1 MSKKK
6 GTNKKREKNTCE
18 EDLYSKYDNSGTQEN
33 LNNEKDEYEN
43 KEKSQNN
50 DQYNNID
57 FENMNEDD
65 KYLLQLLYLQQFANF
80 ITLTSDSIFINS
92 TSQGIQL
99 LLEKISASN
108 DKENNNNNNN
118 ENNSGINNT
127 TNLQNTPDALAL
139 QAVYGFF
146 TSRLISTYIAFE
158 TYNIRV
164 KQKAEGTYKYSLQP
178 SKDINISSIL
188 GILALCY
195 ALKASVVIVQRNNIQ
210 PILGI

>member
-1 MSKKK
+1 
-6 GTNKKREKNTCE
+6 
-18 EDLYSKYDNSGTQEN
+18 
-33 LNNEKDEYEN
+33 
-43 KEKSQNN
+43 
-50 DQYNNID
+50 
-57 FENMNEDD
+57 
-65 KYLLQLLYLQQFANF
+65 
-80 ITLTSDSIFINS
+80 

-108 DKENNNNNNN
+108 DKENNNNN

-127 TNLQNTPDALAL
+127 ANLQNNPDALAL

-178 SKDINISSIL
+178 SRDINISSIL
-188 GILALCY
+188 GIVALCY
-195 ALKASVVIVQRNNIQ
+195 ALKASVAIVQRNNIQ

>member
-6 GTNKKREKNTCE
+6 CTNKKRKKNTCE
-18 EDLYSKYDNSGTQEN
+18 EDLYSKYDNSGSQEN

-108 DKENNNNNNN
+108 DKENNNNN

-127 TNLQNTPDALAL
+127 ANLQNNPDALAL

-146 TSRLISTYIAFE
+146 TSRLISTYIASE

-178 SKDINISSIL
+178 SRDINISSIL
-188 GILALCY
+188 GIVALCY
-195 ALKASVVIVQRNNIQ
+195 ALKASVAIVQRNNIQ

>member
-6 GTNKKREKNTCE
+6 STNKKRKKNRCE
-18 EDLYSKYDNSGTQEN
+18 EDLYSKYDNGESQEN
-33 LNNEKDEYEN
+33 LNNEKDDYEN
-43 KEKSQNN
+43 EEKSQNN
-50 DQYNNID
+50 AQYNNID

-108 DKENNNNNNN
+108 DKENNNNNN

-127 TNLQNTPDALAL
+127 TNLQNNPDALAL

-178 SKDINISSIL
+178 SIDINISSIL
-188 GILALCY
+188 GIVALCY
-195 ALKASVVIVQRNNIQ
+195 ALKASVAIVQRNNIQ

>member
-6 GTNKKREKNTCE
+6 GTNKKRKKNTCE
-18 EDLYSKYDNSGTQEN
+18 EDLYSKYDNSGSQEN
-33 LNNEKDEYEN
+33 LNNEKDQYEN

-57 FENMNEDD
+57 FGNMNEDD

-108 DKENNNNNNN
+108 NN

-127 TNLQNTPDALAL
+127 TNLQNNPDALAL

-178 SKDINISSIL
+178 SRDINISSIL
-188 GILALCY
+188 AIFALCY
-195 ALKASVVIVQRNNIQ
+195 ALKASVAIVQRDNIQ

>member
-6 GTNKKREKNTCE
+6 GTNKKRKKNTCE
-18 EDLYSKYDNSGTQEN
+18 EDLYSKYDNSESQEN
-33 LNNEKDEYEN
+33 LNNEKEQYEN

-57 FENMNEDD
+57 FGNMNEDD

-108 DKENNNNNNN
+108 NN

-127 TNLQNTPDALAL
+127 TNLQNNPDALAL

-178 SKDINISSIL
+178 SRDINISSIL

-195 ALKASVVIVQRNNIQ
+195 ALKASVAIVQRDNIQ

>member
-108 DKENNNNNNN
+108 DKENNNNNN

-127 TNLQNTPDALAL
+127 TNLQNNPDELAL
-139 QAVYGFF
+139 
-146 TSRLISTYIAFE
+146 
-158 TYNIRV
+158 
-164 KQKAEGTYKYSLQP
+164 
-178 SKDINISSIL
+178 
-188 GILALCY
+188 
-195 ALKASVVIVQRNNIQ
+195 
-210 PILGI
+210 

>member
-6 GTNKKREKNTCE
+6 STNKKRKKNRCE
-18 EDLYSKYDNSGTQEN
+18 EDLYSKYDNGESQEN
-33 LNNEKDEYEN
+33 LNNEKDDYEN
-43 KEKSQNN
+43 EEKSQNN
-50 DQYNNID
+50 AQYNNID

-108 DKENNNNNNN
+108 DKENNNN

-127 TNLQNTPDALAL
+127 TNLQNNPDALAL

-195 ALKASVVIVQRNNIQ
+195 ALKASVAIVQRNNIQ

>member
-6 GTNKKREKNTCE
+6 GTNKKRKKNRCE
-18 EDLYSKYDNSGTQEN
+18 EDLYSKYDNGESQEN
-33 LNNEKDEYEN
+33 INNEKDEYEN

-50 DQYNNID
+50 DQYSNID
-57 FENMNEDD
+57 FENINEDD

-92 TSQGIQL
+92 TSQGIRL

-108 DKENNNNNNN
+108 DTENNNNNNN

-127 TNLQNTPDALAL
+127 TNFQNNPDALAL

-164 KQKAEGTYKYSLQP
+164 KQKAEGTYEYSLQP

-195 ALKASVVIVQRNNIQ
+195 ALKASVAIVQRSNIQ

>member
-6 GTNKKREKNTCE
+6 STNKKRKKNTCE
-18 EDLYSKYDNSGTQEN
+18 EDLYSKYDNSGSQEN

-92 TSQGIQL
+92 TYQGIQL
-99 LLEKISASN
+99 LLEKISAS
-108 DKENNNNNNN
+108 NNN

-127 TNLQNTPDALAL
+127 TNLQNNPDALAL

-178 SKDINISSIL
+178 SRDINISSIL
-188 GILALCY
+188 AIFALCY
-195 ALKASVVIVQRNNIQ
+195 ALKASVAIVQRNNIQ

>member
-1 MSKKK
+1 
-6 GTNKKREKNTCE
+6 
-18 EDLYSKYDNSGTQEN
+18 
-33 LNNEKDEYEN
+33 
-43 KEKSQNN
+43 
-50 DQYNNID
+50 
-57 FENMNEDD
+57 MNEDD

-108 DKENNNNNNN
+108 DKENNNNN

-127 TNLQNTPDALAL
+127 ANLQNNPDALAL

-178 SKDINISSIL
+178 SRDINISSIL
-188 GILALCY
+188 GIVALCY
-195 ALKASVVIVQRNNIQ
+195 ALKASVAIVQRNNIQ

>member
-6 GTNKKREKNTCE
+6 GTNKKRKKNRCE
-18 EDLYSKYDNSGTQEN
+18 EYLYSKYDNSGSQEN

-65 KYLLQLLYLQQFANF
+65 KYLLQLLYLQQFTNF

-108 DKENNNNNNN
+108 NN

-127 TNLQNTPDALAL
+127 TNLQNNPDALAL

-178 SKDINISSIL
+178 SRDINISSIL
-188 GILALCY
+188 AIFALCY
-195 ALKASVVIVQRNNIQ
+195 ALKASVAIVQRNNIQ

>member
-65 KYLLQLLYLQQFANF
+65 KYLLQLLLYLQQFANF

-108 DKENNNNNNN
+108 DKENNNNN

-127 TNLQNTPDALAL
+127 TNLQNNPDALAL

-178 SKDINISSIL
+178 SRDINISSIL
-188 GILALCY
+188 GIVALCY
-195 ALKASVVIVQRNNIQ
+195 ALKASVAIVQRNNIQ

>member
-6 GTNKKREKNTCE
+6 GTNKKRKKNTCE
-18 EDLYSKYDNSGTQEN
+18 EDLYSKYDNSGSQEN

-57 FENMNEDD
+57 FGNMNEDD

-108 DKENNNNNNN
+108 NN

-127 TNLQNTPDALAL
+127 TNLQNNPDALAL

-178 SKDINISSIL
+178 SRDINISSIL
-188 GILALCY
+188 AIFALCY
-195 ALKASVVIVQRNNIQ
+195 ALKASVAIVQRDNIQ

>member
-1 MSKKK
+1 
-6 GTNKKREKNTCE
+6 
-18 EDLYSKYDNSGTQEN
+18 
-33 LNNEKDEYEN
+33 
-43 KEKSQNN
+43 
-50 DQYNNID
+50 
-57 FENMNEDD
+57 MNEDD

-108 DKENNNNNNN
+108 DKENNN

-127 TNLQNTPDALAL
+127 TNLQNNPDALAL

-178 SKDINISSIL
+178 SRDINISSIL
-188 GILALCY
+188 AIFALCY
-195 ALKASVVIVQRNNIQ
+195 ALKASVAIVQRNNIQ

>member
-6 GTNKKREKNTCE
+6 CTNKKRKKNTCE
-18 EDLYSKYDNSGTQEN
+18 EDLYSKYDNSGSQEN
-33 LNNEKDEYEN
+33 LNNEEDEYEN

-92 TSQGIQL
+92 TSQGIRL

-108 DKENNNNNNN
+108 DTENNNNNNN

-127 TNLQNTPDALAL
+127 TNFQNNPDALAL

-164 KQKAEGTYKYSLQP
+164 KQKAEGTYEYSLQP

-195 ALKASVVIVQRNNIQ
+195 ALKASVAIVQRSNIQ

>member
-6 GTNKKREKNTCE
+6 CTNKKRKKNTCE
-18 EDLYSKYDNSGTQEN
+18 EDLYSKYDNSGSQEN

-108 DKENNNNNNN
+108 DKENNNNNN

-127 TNLQNTPDALAL
+127 TNLQNNPDALAL

-178 SKDINISSIL
+178 SRDINISSIL
-188 GILALCY
+188 AIFALCY
-195 ALKASVVIVQRNNIQ
+195 ALKASVAIVQRNNIQ

>member
-108 DKENNNNNNN
+108 DKENNNNNN

-127 TNLQNTPDALAL
+127 TNLQNNPDELAL

-178 SKDINISSIL
+178 SRDINISSIL
-188 GILALCY
+188 GIVALCY
-195 ALKASVVIVQRNNIQ
+195 ALKASVAIVQRNNIQ

>member
-6 GTNKKREKNTCE
+6 GTNKKRKKNTCE
-18 EDLYSKYDNSGTQEN
+18 EDLYSKYDNSESQEN
-33 LNNEKDEYEN
+33 LNNEKDQYEN

-57 FENMNEDD
+57 FGNMNEDD

-108 DKENNNNNNN
+108 NN

-127 TNLQNTPDALAL
+127 TNLQNNPDALAL

-178 SKDINISSIL
+178 SRDINISSIL

-195 ALKASVVIVQRNNIQ
+195 ALKASVAIVQRDNIQ

>member
-6 GTNKKREKNTCE
+6 GTNKKRKKNTCE
-18 EDLYSKYDNSGTQEN
+18 EDLYSKYDNSESQEN
-33 LNNEKDEYEN
+33 LNNEKDQYEN

-57 FENMNEDD
+57 FGNMNEDD
-65 KYLLQLLYLQQFANF
+65 KYLLPLLYLQQFANF

-108 DKENNNNNNN
+108 NN

-127 TNLQNTPDALAL
+127 TNLQNNPDALAL

-178 SKDINISSIL
+178 SRDINISSIL

-195 ALKASVVIVQRNNIQ
+195 ALKASVAIVQRDNIQ